1 MKVYHMK
8 DSIIRM
14 RLMVILVLF
23 VCAFAVWFLPYAHS
37 TFSIFESKAS
47 PYLQVH
53 FLDVG
58 QGDAAL
64 IETPSGVQVL
74 IDGGKDATV
83 LRRLSSEMSF
93 FDRTIDVVIGT
104 HPDKDHIGGLIDVL
118 KRYKVLKILTTENKG
133 DTGTAELYNKLK
145 SKEGAE
151 VLIARRGQEI
161 HLDAST
167 TLRIL
172 FPDSDPTN
180 MESNTSSIVF
190 QLLYGSSTFMFTG
203 DSPKS
208 IEEYL
213 VLVEGESLK
222 SDVLKLGHHG
232 SRTSTSELYLDEV
245 QPKFAIVSAGKDN
258 TYGHPHVEVTDL
270 LFNARVQI
278 LETVKEGTITMLSD
292 GKKVWQK

>member
-1 MKVYHMK
+1 MK
-8 DSIIRM
+8 DSIVRM
-14 RLMVILVLF
+14 RLMVILVLLT
-23 VCAFAVWFLPYAHS
+23 CASMVWILPYSHT
-37 TFSIFESKAS
+37 TFPLFESKTS

-64 IETPSGVQVL
+64 IETPSGTQVL

-83 LRRLSSEMSF
+83 LRRLGSKMSF
-93 FDRTIDVVIGT
+93 FDRTIDVVVGT

-118 KRYKVLKILTTENKG
+118 RRYKVLKILTTENKG
-133 DTGTAELYNKLK
+133 DTGTAELYTKLK
-145 SKEGAE
+145 NAEGAE
-151 VLIARRGQEI
+151 ILIARRGQI
-161 HLDAST
+161 LHIDAST

-172 FPDSDPTN
+172 FPDSNPTD

-213 VLVEGESLK
+213 VLAEGESLK

-278 LETVKEGTITMLSD
+278 LETAKEGTITLVSD
-292 GKKVWQK
+292 GVKVWKE